1 MMDLN
6 KAEHQQLV
14 LMTGSRK
21 AWAVYLGIDEKEARA
36 LWNEIGLQ
44 TPAQW
49 FRAQTGQVRL
59 ELLAKCGSYQKLG
72 AYLHLSVS
80 FLQKE
85 MQIRVTHPPW
95 TGADVVEL
103 FDKYKSVQL
112 VSRIQGIAPTEVRR
126 RIKALGMDLNQLTD
140 YSEGGHA
147 NAKGRR
153 AEEDFATLRASKII
167 EDLNVTIGPHAGYDF
182 DDADFGRVNVKSSKR
197 YKYRARS
204 RADDPFYWKMS
215 CRGKSE
221 CDYLIL
227 LAYDEGGTSLQGV
240 AVFKSEDVDSMS
252 TVTVQSDQ
260 LLPISWRTL
269 MGMGDIEADIEALTS
284 REAWTL

>member
-1 MMDLN
+1 MMDL
-6 KAEHQQLV
+6 KKTEHQELV

-49 FRAQTGQVRL
+49 FRACPRRKQM
-59 ELLAKCGSYQKLG
+59 ELLVKCGSYKRLG
-72 AYLHLSVS
+72 QYLHLSVS

-85 MQIRVTHPPW
+85 MQIRVDHAPW
-95 TGADVVEL
+95 DVEQVEEL
-103 FDKYKSVQL
+103 FSKYKSVSF
-112 VSRIQGIAPTEVRR
+112 VARIQDMAPTEVRR
-126 RIKALGMDLNQLTD
+126 RIKALGMDLNKLTD

-153 AEEDFATLRASKII
+153 AEEDFATLRASKIE
-167 EDLNVTIGPHAGYDF
+167 EDLNVTIGPHAEYDF

-215 CRGKSE
+215 CRGKTE

-252 TVTVQSDQ
+252 TVTVTSGQ

-284 REAWTL
+284 KEAWGI